1 MIENYS
7 IDFFLFVIWHLI
19 NGTVSFPLINFW
31 NSFFSYQLQAI
42 FAKRRFSLKKSD
54 SCKISLETT
63 RWQKSGKKTSNVLL
77 IKFKRGA

>member
-7 IDFFLFVIWHLI
+7 IDFFVPYLTFDKWDCKFPI
-19 NGTVSFPLINFW
+19 NQFLEL
-31 NSFFSYQLQAI
+31 FFSYQLQAI

-63 RWQKSGKKTSNVLL
+63 TRWQKSG
-77 IKFKRGA
+77 